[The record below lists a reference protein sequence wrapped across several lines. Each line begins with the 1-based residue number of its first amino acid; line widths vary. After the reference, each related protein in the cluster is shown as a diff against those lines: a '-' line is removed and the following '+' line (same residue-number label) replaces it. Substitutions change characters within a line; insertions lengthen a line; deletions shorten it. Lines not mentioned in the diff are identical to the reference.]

1 LAMNC
6 AKIPLVPRPLAR
18 PAKRRGHALPWSS
31 FGWRAPRSRDGSS
44 LPFSWGERGER
55 LQSFET

>member
-1 LAMNC
+1 LALNY

-44 LPFSWGERGER
+44 LPFS
-55 LQSFET
+55 